1 MRATMDYMVGNTA
14 IQIRSSKN
22 KITVIDV
29 RKEKVRKS
37 ILKHLLAALVITGL
51 LILLCFYVVRLENRK
66 VMLDKSVYAL
76 QSQVDDMIKGN
87 IVLQKEEESLL
98 VDYDTIYKK
107 ALMMGMKFPKKQQ
120 VGTYDMQ
127 KSTAVRMSKT
137 QAAETDSAG
146 KADKK
151 QYP

>member
-107 ALMMGMKFPKKQQ
+107 ALMMGMKFQKRLWS
-120 VGTYDMQ
+120 MQ
-127 KSTAVRMSKT
+127 KNCLMRKGDRLLLSFFFSIIILNFF
-137 QAAETDSAG
+137 S
-146 KADKK
+146 
-151 QYP
+151 

>member
-1 MRATMDYMVGNTA
+1 MRTTMDYMVGNTA
-14 IQIRSSKN
+14 IQIRSRKN

-29 RKEKVRKS
+29 RKERVRKS

-51 LILLCFYVVRLENRK
+51 LILLCFYVVRLENQK

-87 IVLQKEEESLL
+87 IVLQKEEQSLF

-107 ALMMGMKFPKKQQ
+107 ALTMGMKFPKKQQ
-120 VGTYDMQ
+120 VGTYDAQ
-127 KSTAVRMSKT
+127 KSTVVRMSKT
-137 QAAETDSAG
+137 KAVGNNSTG
-146 KADKK
+146 KTDKK
-151 QYP
+151 QFP

>member
-87 IVLQKEEESLL
+87 IVLQKELARQDMKCQRS
-98 VDYDTIYKK
+98 DYELYIINTENVKI
-107 ALMMGMKFPKKQQ
+107 
-120 VGTYDMQ
+120 
-127 KSTAVRMSKT
+127 AV
-137 QAAETDSAG
+137 AV
-146 KADKK
+146 
-151 QYP
+151 